1 MDRETKFE
9 LQLAT
14 PDHLLCCNT
23 ALYAN
28 IWMALVT
35 CLRKVPFT
43 IMKHDSFLTLAG
55 ENDNFQA
62 AVQADVWAVIF
73 YTRQFFIFLKIR
85 HALIIT
91 LH

>member
-1 MDRETKFE
+1 
-9 LQLAT
+9 
-14 PDHLLCCNT
+14 
-23 ALYAN
+23 
-28 IWMALVT
+28 
-35 CLRKVPFT
+35 
-43 IMKHDSFLTLAG
+43 MKHDSFLTLAG

-62 AVQADVWAVIF
+62 AEQAAVWAVIF